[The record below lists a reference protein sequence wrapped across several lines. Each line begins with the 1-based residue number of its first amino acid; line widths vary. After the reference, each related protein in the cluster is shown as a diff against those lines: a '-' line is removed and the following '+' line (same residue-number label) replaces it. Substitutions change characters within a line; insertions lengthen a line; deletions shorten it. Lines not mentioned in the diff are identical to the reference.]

1 MAQWYPKLA
10 EYDYQGWHAD
20 PYVGREFHGVW
31 GDFDVKIT
39 MPSNFIIG
47 ASGYLQNKNEIGH
60 GYQEK
65 GINVKHD
72 KENLTWHFVAPNVHD
87 FAWAADPDYTHK
99 TLMTDEDVELHFL
112 YQSEGDNDKNWAE
125 FMQNMKQALPFMN
138 KNFGKYPYKIYSFI
152 QGGDGGMEY
161 PMATLITGNRSVA
174 SLTGVGIHEWFHSW
188 YQMVLATNES
198 IYPWMDEG
206 FTSYAS
212 SETMAYLKNNG
223 ILKADEKVE
232 FPHAGAQRGYAYLVS
247 SGLEE
252 PMTTHGDH
260 YHTNT
265 AYGLA
270 SYNKGE
276 VFLDQL
282 EYVVG
287 KENFK
292 KGMLNYFNT
301 WKFKHPNPNDFIRI
315 MEKASDME
323 LDWYKEYFVNST
335 KSVDYSIKSVEKK
348 SRKVTSITFERK
360 DKMPMPL
367 DFVVYLKK
375 DKKEYF
381 TLPLQIMRGEK
392 TLDNGIK
399 YTVLEDWPWTNPT
412 ITVEI
417 PVKFKKI
424 KKIEIDPSQRLTDQD
439 KENNVYLKKK

>member
-1 MAQWYPKLA
+1 
-10 EYDYQGWHAD
+10 
-20 PYVGREFHGVW
+20 
-31 GDFDVKIT
+31 
-39 MPSNFIIG
+39 
-47 ASGYLQNKNEIGH
+47 
-60 GYQEK
+60 
-65 GINVKHD
+65 
-72 KENLTWHFVAPNVHD
+72 
-87 FAWAADPDYTHK
+87 
-99 TLMTDEDVELHFL
+99 
-112 YQSEGDNDKNWAE
+112 
-125 FMQNMKQALPFMN
+125 
-138 KNFGKYPYKIYSFI
+138 
-152 QGGDGGMEY
+152 
-161 PMATLITGNRSVA
+161 
-174 SLTGVGIHEWFHSW
+174 
-188 YQMVLATNES
+188 MVLATNES

-348 SRKVTSITFERK
+348 SRKVTLITFERK

-417 PVKFKKI
+417 ATPPLILPKSVPIASSSFSANLDFCKTIPIKI
-424 KKIEIDPSQRLTDQD
+424 NNGTAISILFVIIPYILNGICENIKLNSSKNKAKVIPSARIS
-439 KENNVYLKKK
+439 